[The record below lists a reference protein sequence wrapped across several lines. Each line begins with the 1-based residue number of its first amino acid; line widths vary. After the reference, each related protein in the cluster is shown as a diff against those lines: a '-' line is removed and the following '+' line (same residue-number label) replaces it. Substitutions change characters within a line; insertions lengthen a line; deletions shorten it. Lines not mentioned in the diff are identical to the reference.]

1 MSRPNLLLRGP
12 LRSPDARRRRRLP
25 PLPRRHRG
33 PLQQALARE
42 PLWVFGYGSLMWRPG
57 FPVRA
62 ALRARLNGWERALCV
77 WSVHHRGRPG
87 AEGLVLG
94 LRPGGSCWG
103 VVYEVPGEARQA
115 TLAYL
120 AQRELVTAVYLPRL
134 VTVQTARGRI
144 RALTFVADTAHLQYA
159 RHLSEAR
166 AAQVVA
172 RATGLS
178 GHNRDYLE
186 TTVRR
191 IGSLGF
197 RDEALQRLLRRVEM
211 EEV

>member
-1 MSRPNLLLRGP
+1 MSAPGPLLRGP
-12 LRSPDARRRRRLP
+12 LRSPESGRRRRLP

-62 ALRARLNGWERALCV
+62 ALRARLNGWQRALCV

-94 LRPGGSCWG
+94 LQPGGSCWG
-103 VVYEVPGEARQA
+103 VVYRVPGEARRA

-144 RALTFVADTAHLQYA
+144 RALTFVADTAHVQYA
-159 RHLSEAR
+159 RFLSEER
-166 AAQVVA
+166 AARTVA
-172 RATGLS
+172 RASGLS

-186 TTVRR
+186 TTVGR
-191 IGSLGF
+191 IGALGF